1 MKDVVALAKKQV
13 VQLEKEI
20 VEQEKEI
27 AEKKKILEKLH
38 ELLVVAGAKAPQKR
52 GPKPKGAKRG
62 PKPKGAK
69 RGPKPKGAK
78 RGPKPKGAKRGP
90 KPKADSAPKKRGRK
104 AAAAGTLPAMIID
117 VLAKAGK
124 PLNAKEITA
133 RLEKKGWTTKSGDP
147 QAMVYKTLHRIERSG
162 VVAKASRGLFTVN

>member
-38 ELLVVAGAKAPQKR
+38 ELLVVAGAKAPQ
-52 GPKPKGAKRG
+52 
-62 PKPKGAK
+62 K